1 MTRRFLVALSM
12 IASLGTTLSAQPATR
27 PTPSAT
33 SDRAEGRLVV
43 GLEGAQGRFTVRLS
57 HAAIVHGVRVD
68 LVDGEGNMVINLPW
82 EATLSTS
89 AAQGEAG
96 QVAILDAEQPALRVP
111 RPYGIRM
118 GAEDSITIFSNVATV
133 EGMETTLRVTIDY
146 ELPEARTSRLAAVAL
161 SARATAQTSSTEDS
175 WTWQPEVGGRLV
187 AVSGRELEGAESL
200 VLEDATTGA
209 VLWHTRAQQAANTQ
223 GDLIRPSVTL
233 EQGRVYTL
241 RAIFGGDRAAS
252 RTQRTSAPLAVLMP
266 MRSVRN

>member
-1 MTRRFLVALSM
+1 MTRRFLVAISM
-12 IASLGTTLSAQPATR
+12 IASLGTTLAAQPAAR
-27 PTPSAT
+27 STPSAT

-43 GLEGAQGRFTVRLS
+43 GLDGAQGRFTVRLS
-57 HAAIVHGVRVD
+57 HAAIVHGVRFD
-68 LVDGEGNMVINLPW
+68 LVDAEGNSVSNLPW

-118 GAEDSITIFSNVATV
+118 GAEDSITIFSNVASV

-161 SARATAQTSSTEDS
+161 SARATAQTSITEDS

-187 AVSGRELEGAESL
+187 AISGRELEGAQSL
-200 VLEDATTGA
+200 VLEDASTGA
-209 VLWHTRAQQAANTQ
+209 VLWHTRTQQAAATQ

-233 EQGRVYTL
+233 EQGRAYRL
-241 RAIFGGDRAAS
+241 RAIFGGDRSES
-252 RTQRTSAPLAVLMP
+252 RTQRASAPLAVLVP
-266 MRSVRN
+266 VRSARD